1 MCAFVRAAVGDVG
14 KKRAVE
20 RKICGETTERREQ
33 GTRGGVFLGGT
44 GFLRS
49 RRLLS
54 GREGGARRRRSCR
67 LAERLGRRASR

>member
-54 GREGGARRRRSCR
+54 GRGGGRVAASFF
-67 LAERLGRRASR
+67 LLERFFCGRVVC